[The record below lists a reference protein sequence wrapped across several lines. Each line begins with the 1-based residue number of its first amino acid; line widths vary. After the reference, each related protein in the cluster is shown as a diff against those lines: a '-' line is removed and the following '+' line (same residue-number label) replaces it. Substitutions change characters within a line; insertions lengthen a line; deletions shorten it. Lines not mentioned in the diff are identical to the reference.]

1 MATDHVLVLSLK
13 FRARE
18 LSFEEMTNEL
28 LGESVDG
35 INLEA
40 STLRELLRGRLTL
53 LVFLRHFGCVFC
65 REIVSDLRRLSE
77 SEPRLSNILF
87 FFNDTVEE
95 GNKFFAEFWPEARA
109 VADGERRFYDA
120 FGLSRGSVIS
130 VMLDPRI
137 WARGIEALGKRNG
150 IGIPRGD
157 TLTLPGFFL
166 VRENVIVASYR
177 SRYSAD
183 HPDFRTFISMHSV

>member
-1 MATDHVLVLSLK
+1 MRDDLL
-13 FRARE
+13 
-18 LSFEEMTNEL
+18 NEAV
-28 LGESVDG
+28 EG
-35 INLEA
+35 INLEG
-40 STLRELLRGRLTL
+40 STLREILGGRLTL

-65 REIVSDLRRLSE
+65 REVVRDLRKMSE
-77 SEPRLSNILF
+77 SDPRFANVLF
-87 FFNDTVEE
+87 FFNDTVEA
-95 GNKFFAEFWPEARA
+95 GSKFFAEFWPEARA
-109 VADGERRFYDA
+109 VADRERRFYDA

-137 WARGIEALGKRNG
+137 WARGIEAIRKRNAVG
-150 IGIPRGD
+150 VPRGD

-183 HPDFRTFISMHSV
+183 HPDFRTFFSTYSV

>member
-1 MATDHVLVLSLK
+1 M
-13 FRARE
+13 RA
-18 LSFEEMTNEL
+18 EL
-28 LGESVDG
+28 LNETVGG
-35 INLEA
+35 INLDG
-40 STLRELLRGRLTL
+40 SKFRELLTGRVTL

-65 REIVSDLRRLSE
+65 REIVKDLRQLSE
-77 SEPRLSNILF
+77 SDPRFANVLF
-87 FFNDTVEE
+87 FFNDTVEA
-95 GNKFFAEFWPEARA
+95 GDKFFAEFWPQARA
-109 VADGERRFYDA
+109 VADRERRFYDA

-137 WARGIEALGKRNG
+137 WARGVEALRKRNG
-150 IGIPRGD
+150 IGVPRGD

-183 HPDFRTFISMHSV
+183 HPDFRTFVSTYSV

>member
-1 MATDHVLVLSLK
+1 MIDK
-13 FRARE
+13 
-18 LSFEEMTNEL
+18 L
-28 LGESVDG
+28 LDEAVDG
-35 INLEA
+35 INLEG

-65 REIVSDLRRLSE
+65 REIVKDLRQLSVND
-77 SEPRLSNILF
+77 PRFANVLF
-87 FFNDTVEE
+87 FFNDTIEA
-95 GNKFFAEFWPEARA
+95 GDKFFGEFWPEARA
-109 VADGERRFYDA
+109 VADRQRRFYDA
-120 FGLSRGSVIS
+120 FGLSRGSMIS

-137 WARGIEALGKRNG
+137 WARGIEALRKRNAV
-150 IGIPRGD
+150 GIPRGD

-183 HPDFRTFISMHSV
+183 HPDFRTFFSTYSL